1 MKRHRSL
8 VLSVLVVMLLAAAC
22 SDDQSASTTASTDT
36 TASSE
41 PADTTTT
48 TTAAATT
55 SSTTTT
61 TPTDVVD
68 VTLAHSGLV
77 VGGGE
82 FFVGQNGSDP
92 EPVIA
97 AVTVELGE
105 PTTDSG
111 WGPNPIAAG
120 EYRFVQWDNGL
131 ALSFDDSEIPGEGT
145 VRHFV
150 SYEYPGFPNGIYTV
164 MDGITIGSTVGE
176 TIAAVSSYRPEVG
189 LDQYQW
195 VQSSL
200 AGNWVLEAGNAE
212 FGFLCFNSGMTT
224 EPIDDAQIVIISAG
238 LDCTYDGE

>member
-8 VLSVLVVMLLAAAC
+8 ILSLLVVALVAAAC
-22 SDDQSASTTASTDT
+22 SDDQSASTTEPIDT
-36 TASSE
+36 TATSE
-41 PADTTTT
+41 PAEATT

-55 SSTTTT
+55 TSSTTTSLA
-61 TPTDVVD
+61 DIVD
-68 VTLAHSGLV
+68 VTLAHSGLI
-77 VGGGE
+77 VGDQE
-82 FFVGQNGSDP
+82 FLAGQNGSDP

-111 WGPNPIAAG
+111 WGPDPIAAG

-131 ALSFDDSEIPGEGT
+131 ALSFDDSEIPDEGE

-150 SYEYPGFPNGIYTV
+150 SYEYPGFPNGIFTV
-164 MDGITIGSTVGE
+164 MDGITVGSTVGE
-176 TIAAVSSYRPEVG
+176 TIAAVSSYRPDVG

-195 VQSSL
+195 VESSL

-212 FGFLCFNSGMTT
+212 FGYLCFNTGLTT
-224 EPIDDAQIVIISAG
+224 EPTDQAQVILIFAG
-238 LDCTYDGE
+238 LDCIYDGE